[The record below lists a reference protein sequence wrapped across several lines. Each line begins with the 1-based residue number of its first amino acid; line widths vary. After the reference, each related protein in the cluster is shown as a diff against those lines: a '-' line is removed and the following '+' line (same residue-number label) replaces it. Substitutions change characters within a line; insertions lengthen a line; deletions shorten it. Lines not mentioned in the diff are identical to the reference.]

1 MRLVSLILKVTFIL
15 FLSPLVLPCAEG
27 DGFIKAPPPK
37 DESLK
42 NKYQG
47 WQDLI
52 NPVLQ
57 KSYEE
62 YQKNKLLKERF
73 DMDVRRYGTL
83 TKKDLNLAVTIHRF
97 NLTRGEVDQYTY
109 NECTKWMQI
118 YEKEIVI
125 ARENYDGP
133 AYVFFFEEFVK
144 LTFIRAG
151 VNKLGGL

>member
-1 MRLVSLILKVTFIL
+1 MRFFVRFLIVTYITL
-15 FLSPLVLPCAEG
+15 LSPLVTSCAEG

-37 DESLK
+37 NEFE
-42 NKYQG
+42 G
-47 WQDLI
+47 WQTLI

-62 YQKNKLLKERF
+62 YQKNKLLKEQF
-73 DMDVRRYGTL
+73 EKDIRRYGTL
-83 TKKDLNLAVTIHRF
+83 TKDDLNLAMMIHRF
-97 NLTRGEVDQYTY
+97 NLKRGDVDQYTY
-109 NECTKWMQI
+109 NECTKWMKI
-118 YEKEIVI
+118 YETEIEI

-151 VNKLGGL
+151 VDKYKGL